1 MDYSG
6 CRPLGC
12 QNPASLSAL
21 TNNLKI
27 IILTWDDFQFSER
40 KDVHLTTAV
49 LSNAKLELKKEK
61 RP

>member
-1 MDYSG
+1 VDYSG

-27 IILTWDDFQFSER
+27 IILTWD
-40 KDVHLTTAV
+40 KKGCPVAV
-49 LSNAKLELKKEK
+49 DGG
-61 RP
+61 